1 MLYFHFTNTT
11 TYINFA
17 QDCSQPSTPGTPGLK
32 KKAAPGSLA
41 LNQGRV
47 VEPVLVHSGVI
58 LTMLQLL
65 PAMHH
70 DEVCNVAFIVH
81 LVNTNYNTM
90 TCLLS

>member
-1 MLYFHFTNTT
+1 M
-11 TYINFA
+11 
-17 QDCSQPSTPGTPGLK
+17 CPGLLP
-32 KKAAPGSLA
+32 ALDPRDPWSQEEGSLA

-70 DEVCNVAFIVH
+70 DEVCNIAILVH
-81 LVNTNYNTM
+81 FVNTN
-90 TCLLS
+90 CFF

>member
-1 MLYFHFTNTT
+1 MRKHLKIY
-11 TYINFA
+11 FA
-17 QDCSQPSTPGTPGLK
+17 QDCSQPSTPGTPGHK

-70 DEVCNVAFIVH
+70 DEVCNVAFLVH
-81 LVNTNYNTM
+81 FVNTN
-90 TCLLS
+90 CFLK